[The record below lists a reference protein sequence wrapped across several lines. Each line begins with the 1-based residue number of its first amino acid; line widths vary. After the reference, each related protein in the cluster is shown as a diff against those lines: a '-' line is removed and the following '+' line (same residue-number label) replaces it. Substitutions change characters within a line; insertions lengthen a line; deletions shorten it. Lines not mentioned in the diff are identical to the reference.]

1 LKQLDGPAEMG
12 NYVMEMTTKRVKIKA
27 LLLVVNALI
36 QINRILNLYQCMQLQ
51 KAILI
56 KVNVKKKGIIR
67 IQSNRFEKVFTVYL
81 YCLLSSL

>member
-1 LKQLDGPAEMG
+1 MG